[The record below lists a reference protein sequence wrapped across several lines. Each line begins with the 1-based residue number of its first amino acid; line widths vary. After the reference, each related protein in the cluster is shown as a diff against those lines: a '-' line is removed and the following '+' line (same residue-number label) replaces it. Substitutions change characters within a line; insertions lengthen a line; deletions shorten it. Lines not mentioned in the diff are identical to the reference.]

1 MARTTLDK
9 QKGCGVC
16 AKRKVLCDGARPAC
30 ERCIRANRRC
40 DGYALRLS
48 WPAQKGS
55 RRAVVVALPH
65 YERAAGRDSAGP
77 RFVNVSSWDVK
88 AHEALA
94 SGREVRERRK
104 AIARPNKL
112 PCPRAMRWI
121 PHDLNVSEKGLLLY
135 FESVASAA
143 LLTFG
148 EDYTALRNTIIC
160 MAFSRPSAAAT
171 AVLRSILALSS
182 LHRHGYQPQAVRYR
196 GAALRAMREST
207 GIVTSS
213 YTLWGGHLCNAH
225 VLLTQHITRCRESDT
240 VVLVGWL
247 HYQYV
252 LGSLTLLHWPDR
264 FSDGGQ
270 CWSSGKPR
278 VQPMPAEQYE
288 AIKSYRPVGPAH
300 ELLSLFLKVLCTLRD
315 PSHPDFRTA
324 QYHDKIDSLEQ
335 QIRDVDP
342 QGPDE
347 ELFLSAANGPKVT
360 ELYQLALLIY
370 LERCGHNAIGETA
383 KIAALVQ
390 RAFRLLD
397 ELRTCNWPFLLL
409 ILGCEARSDA
419 ERLKMLDLV
428 AAAEVQVKERRSLN
442 LDYAKNMVKFFWI
455 QDDLGTRP
463 QSYMAMMDTVFG
475 TVGTFPTLL

>member
-1 MARTTLDK
+1 M
-9 QKGCGVC
+9 
-16 AKRKVLCDGARPAC
+16 
-30 ERCIRANRRC
+30 
-40 DGYALRLS
+40 
-48 WPAQKGS
+48 
-55 RRAVVVALPH
+55 
-65 YERAAGRDSAGP
+65 
-77 RFVNVSSWDVK
+77 
-88 AHEALA
+88 
-94 SGREVRERRK
+94 
-104 AIARPNKL
+104 
-112 PCPRAMRWI
+112 
-121 PHDLNVSEKGLLLY
+121 
-135 FESVASAA
+135 
-143 LLTFG
+143 
-148 EDYTALRNTIIC
+148 
-160 MAFSRPSAAAT
+160 
-171 AVLRSILALSS
+171 
-182 LHRHGYQPQAVRYR
+182 
-196 GAALRAMREST
+196 
-207 GIVTSS
+207 
-213 YTLWGGHLCNAH
+213 
-225 VLLTQHITRCRESDT
+225 
-240 VVLVGWL
+240 GWL

-278 VQPMPAEQYE
+278 VQPMSAEQNE
-288 AIKSYRPVGPAH
+288 AIKVRRETGRWIPRRVKMADWDPQSYRPVGPAH

-335 QIRDVDP
+335 QIKEINP

-370 LERCGHNAIGETA
+370 LERCGHNAIGETT

-397 ELRTCNWPFLLL
+397 ELGTCNWPFLLL

-442 LDYAKNMVKFFWI
+442 LDYAKNMVQFFWI

-475 TVGTFPTLL
+475 TIGTFPTLL